1 MYSRLECTA
10 KEAAVESVEAS
21 AEAAAVASAAEAAAG
36 AAAEAAQDPSFD
48 LQGNLVC
55 FCFGCDVAVD
65 VLFRC
70 RSTDARQRGIHA
82 IRDMRNYDPIAEVQ
96 TSLNTKAKQNLA
108 LGNEPNMTILSLRCR
123 SHRTPKQHGI
133 HAQARSDLRK
143 PPSQARGM
151 GRPC

>member
-10 KEAAVESVEAS
+10 EEAAEAS
-21 AEAAAVASAAEAAAG
+21 AEEG
-36 AAAEAAQDPSFD
+36 AQEKSFT
-48 LQGNLVC
+48 LQGNG
-55 FCFGCDVAVD
+55 FGCDIAVD

-70 RSTDARQRGIHA
+70 RSTDARQRGIRA

-108 LGNEPNMTILSLRCR
+108 LGNEPSMTILSLRCR
-123 SHRTPKQHGI
+123 NHRTPKQHGI

-143 PPSQARGM
+143 PPSQARGI